1 MSTVNTYTV
10 GKVMQL
16 IPIND
21 ETDKFNMDFY
31 LKSENDFH
39 FAIVDQV
46 QLDEGKLLDFKQSD
60 NGEVSGNVKSRDSGP
75 VSYYIALK
83 SIQDS
88 TDITV
93 SLAHRPLDKS
103 QLTPPPPPQQPPQQ
117 RRMPPQ
123 QQQQQQRGM
132 PPQQQ
137 QQQQRG
143 MPPQQQRRMPPQQQQ
158 QRRMPPQQ
166 RRMPP
171 QQRRMPQ
178 PQPQQQRRKPQS
190 TPKNTM
196 TSHPHTVN
204 STKNKNTLL
213 LCIVGIVSLA
223 IVGGLVWFF
232 MFRKKEKA
240 KFPVSGK
247 KVRIPYQNSLR
258 MHKPR
263 EYASKMK
270 ERLNLADKNSL
281 RMHKPREYASK
292 MKERLNLSEQ
302 NNNKQ
307 TRGENTSLL
316 NKLKSIPTV

>member
-117 RRMPPQ
+117 R
-123 QQQQQQRGM
+123 GM
-132 PPQQQ
+132 PPQQ
-137 QQQQRG
+137 
-143 MPPQQQRRMPPQQQQ
+143 QQQRRMPPQQQQ

-166 RRMPP
+166 
-171 QQRRMPQ
+171 
-178 PQPQQQRRKPQS
+178 QQRRKSQQS
-190 TPKNTM
+190 TPKNTA
-196 TSHPHTVN
+196 TSHPHPHTVN

-213 LCIVGIVSLA
+213 LCIVGIVSLS
-223 IVGGLVWFF
+223 IVGGLIWFF

-240 KFPVSGK
+240 KLPGSVK
-247 KVRIPYQNSLR
+247 KIRIPY
-258 MHKPR
+258 
-263 EYASKMK
+263 
-270 ERLNLADKNSL
+270 KNPNL

-292 MKERLNLSEQ
+292 MKERLNLSSQ
-302 NNNKQ
+302 NNIKKQ

>member
-103 QLTPPPPPQQPPQQ
+103 QLTPPPPPQQQPPPQPQQQQ

-123 QQQQQQRGM
+123 QQRRM

-137 QQQQRG
+137 RR
-143 MPPQQQRRMPPQQQQ
+143 MPPQKQRRMPPQQQQ
-158 QRRMPPQQ
+158 QRRMPPQKQQQ

-171 QQRRMPQ
+171 QKSTGTSHPQ
-178 PQPQQQRRKPQS
+178 KS
-190 TPKNTM
+190 TG

-213 LCIVGIVSLA
+213 LCIVGMVSLA
-223 IVGGLVWFF
+223 IVGGLIWFF
-232 MFRKKEKA
+232 MFRKKEKRNI
-240 KFPVSGK
+240 PVSGK
-247 KVRIPYQNSLR
+247 KVRIPYQNPNLR

-263 EYASKMK
+263 EYASKM
-270 ERLNLADKNSL
+270 RT
-281 RMHKPREYASK
+281 
-292 MKERLNLSEQ
+292 RLNLSEQ
-302 NNNKQ
+302 NNNKKQ

>member
-123 QQQQQQRGM
+123 QQQQQ
-132 PPQQQ
+132 
-137 QQQQRG
+137 RG

-166 RRMPP
+166 QQQRRMPP
-171 QQRRMPQ
+171 QQQQRRKPQ

-190 TPKNTM
+190 TPKNTV

-204 STKNKNTLL
+204 STKNKNTL
-213 LCIVGIVSLA
+213 
-223 IVGGLVWFF
+223 
-232 MFRKKEKA
+232 
-240 KFPVSGK
+240 
-247 KVRIPYQNSLR
+247 
-258 MHKPR
+258 
-263 EYASKMK
+263 
-270 ERLNLADKNSL
+270 
-281 RMHKPREYASK
+281 
-292 MKERLNLSEQ
+292 
-302 NNNKQ
+302 
-307 TRGENTSLL
+307 
-316 NKLKSIPTV
+316 

>member
-83 SIQDS
+83 SIRDS

-93 SLAHRPLDKS
+93 SLAHKPLDKS

-117 RRMPPQ
+117 R
-123 QQQQQQRGM
+123 GM
-132 PPQQQ
+132 PPQ

-158 QRRMPPQQ
+158 QRGMPPQQQQQ

-171 QQRRMPQ
+171 QQQQQRRKPPPQ
-178 PQPQQQRRKPQS
+178 QQQRRKPPQQQQQRRKPQQS
-190 TPKNTM
+190 TPKNTA
-196 TSHPHTVN
+196 TSHPHPRPHMVN

-213 LCIVGIVSLA
+213 LCIVGIVSLS
-223 IVGGLVWFF
+223 IVGGLIWFF

-240 KFPVSGK
+240 KLPGSVK
-247 KVRIPYQNSLR
+247 KVRMPYQN
-258 MHKPR
+258 P
-263 EYASKMK
+263 
-270 ERLNLADKNSL
+270 NL

-292 MKERLNLSEQ
+292 MKERLNLSKQ
-302 NNNKQ
+302 NNTKTQ

>member
-1 MSTVNTYTV
+1 
-10 GKVMQL
+10 MQL

-103 QLTPPPPPQQPPQQ
+103 QLTPPPPPQQRRMPPQQPPQQ
-117 RRMPPQ
+117 RRMPP
-123 QQQQQQRGM
+123 QQQQQRGM

-137 QQQQRG
+137 QQRGMPPQQQQQRG
-143 MPPQQQRRMPPQQQQ
+143 MPPQNPQQRRMPPQQQQ
-158 QRRMPPQQ
+158 QRRKLPQQ
-166 RRMPP
+166 
-171 QQRRMPQ
+171 
-178 PQPQQQRRKPQS
+178 QQQRRKPQQS
-190 TPKNTM
+190 TPKNTA
-196 TSHPHTVN
+196 TSHSHSHTVN

-213 LCIVGIVSLA
+213 LCIVGIVSLS
-223 IVGGLVWFF
+223 IVGGLIWFF

-240 KFPVSGK
+240 KLPGSVK
-247 KVRIPYQNSLR
+247 KVRIPYQN
-258 MHKPR
+258 P
-263 EYASKMK
+263 
-270 ERLNLADKNSL
+270 NL

-292 MKERLNLSEQ
+292 MKERLNLSSQ
-302 NNNKQ
+302 NNIKKQ

>member
-1 MSTVNTYTV
+1 
-10 GKVMQL
+10 MQL

-103 QLTPPPPPQQPPQQ
+103 QLTPPPPPPPQQ
-117 RRMPPQ
+117 
-123 QQQQQQRGM
+123 
-132 PPQQQ
+132 
-137 QQQQRG
+137 
-143 MPPQQQRRMPPQQQQ
+143 QQQRRMPPQQQQ

-166 RRMPP
+166 QQQRGMPPQQQQQRGMPPQQQQQRRMPP
-171 QQRRMPQ
+171 QQQQQRRMP
-178 PQPQQQRRKPQS
+178 PQQQQQRRKPQQQQQRGKPQQS
-190 TPKNTM
+190 TPKNTV
-196 TSHPHTVN
+196 SSHPHPHTVN

-223 IVGGLVWFF
+223 IVGGLIWFF

-240 KFPVSGK
+240 KLPGSVK
-247 KVRIPYQNSLR
+247 KVRIPYQNPNLR
-258 MHKPR
+258 R
-263 EYASKMK
+263 
-270 ERLNLADKNSL
+270 
-281 RMHKPREYASK
+281 HKPREYASK
-292 MKERLNLSEQ
+292 MKERLNLSSQ
-302 NNNKQ
+302 NNIKKQ

>member
-117 RRMPPQ
+117 RRLPPQPPQ
-123 QQQQQQRGM
+123 Q
-132 PPQQQ
+132 
-137 QQQQRG
+137 
-143 MPPQQQRRMPPQQQQ
+143 QQQRRMPPQQQQ
-158 QRRMPPQQ
+158 QRRMPPPQKQQ

-171 QQRRMPQ
+171 QQQQQRRLPQ
-178 PQPQQQRRKPQS
+178 PQQRRKPQQS
-190 TPKNTM
+190 TPKNTV
-196 TSHPHTVN
+196 TSHPHPHTVN

-223 IVGGLVWFF
+223 IIGGLIWFF

-240 KFPVSGK
+240 KLPGSVK
-247 KVRIPYQNSLR
+247 KVRIPYQN
-258 MHKPR
+258 P
-263 EYASKMK
+263 
-270 ERLNLADKNSL
+270 NL

-292 MKERLNLSEQ
+292 MKERLNLSSQ
-302 NNNKQ
+302 NNIKKQ
-307 TRGENTSLL
+307 NRGENTSLL

>member
-83 SIQDS
+83 SIRDS

-93 SLAHRPLDKS
+93 SLAHKPLDKS

-117 RRMPPQ
+117 RGMPP
-123 QQQQQQRGM
+123 QQQQQRGM
-132 PPQQQ
+132 PPQ

-158 QRRMPPQQ
+158 QRGMPPQQQQQ

-171 QQRRMPQ
+171 QQQQQRRKPPQ
-178 PQPQQQRRKPQS
+178 QQQQRRKPQQS
-190 TPKNTM
+190 TPKNTA
-196 TSHPHTVN
+196 TSHPHPHMVN

-223 IVGGLVWFF
+223 IVGGLIWFF

-240 KFPVSGK
+240 KLPGSVK
-247 KVRIPYQNSLR
+247 KVRMPYQNPNLR
-258 MHKPR
+258 MHR
-263 EYASKMK
+263 
-270 ERLNLADKNSL
+270 
-281 RMHKPREYASK
+281 PREYASK
-292 MKERLNLSEQ
+292 MKERLNLSKQ
-302 NNNKQ
+302 NNTKTQ

>member
-1 MSTVNTYTV
+1 
-10 GKVMQL
+10 MQL

-103 QLTPPPPPQQPPQQ
+103 QLTPPPPPQQRRMPPQQPPQQ
-117 RRMPPQ
+117 RRMPP
-123 QQQQQQRGM
+123 QQQQQRGM

-137 QQQQRG
+137 QQRGMPPQQQQQRG
-143 MPPQQQRRMPPQQQQ
+143 MPPQNPQQRRMPPQQQQ
-158 QRRMPPQQ
+158 QRRKLPQQ
-166 RRMPP
+166 
-171 QQRRMPQ
+171 
-178 PQPQQQRRKPQS
+178 QQQRRKPQQS
-190 TPKNTM
+190 TPKNTA
-196 TSHPHTVN
+196 TSHSHTVN

-213 LCIVGIVSLA
+213 LCIVGIVSLS
-223 IVGGLVWFF
+223 IVGGLIWFF

-240 KFPVSGK
+240 KLPGSVK
-247 KVRIPYQNSLR
+247 KVRIPYQN
-258 MHKPR
+258 P
-263 EYASKMK
+263 
-270 ERLNLADKNSL
+270 NL

-292 MKERLNLSEQ
+292 MKERLNLSSQ
-302 NNNKQ
+302 NNIKKQ

>member
-1 MSTVNTYTV
+1 
-10 GKVMQL
+10 MQL

-46 QLDEGKLLDFKQSD
+46 QLDEGKPLDFKQSD

-123 QQQQQQRGM
+123 QQQQQ
-132 PPQQQ
+132 
-137 QQQQRG
+137 RG

-158 QRRMPPQQ
+158 QQRRMPPQQQQQQ

-171 QQRRMPQ
+171 QQQQRRKPQ

-190 TPKNTM
+190 TPKNTV

-204 STKNKNTLL
+204 STKNKKTLL

-240 KFPVSGK
+240 KFPGSGK

-270 ERLNLADKNSL
+270 ERLNLSDKNSL

>member
-103 QLTPPPPPQQPPQQ
+103 QLTPPPPPQQRRMPPQQPPQQ
-117 RRMPPQ
+117 RRMPP
-123 QQQQQQRGM
+123 QQQQQRGM

-137 QQQQRG
+137 QQRGMPPQQQQQRG
-143 MPPQQQRRMPPQQQQ
+143 MPPQNPQQRRMPPQQQQ
-158 QRRMPPQQ
+158 QRRKLPQQ
-166 RRMPP
+166 
-171 QQRRMPQ
+171 
-178 PQPQQQRRKPQS
+178 QQQRRKPQQS
-190 TPKNTM
+190 TPKNTA
-196 TSHPHTVN
+196 TSHSHSHTVN

-213 LCIVGIVSLA
+213 LCIVGIVSLS
-223 IVGGLVWFF
+223 IVGGLIWFF

-240 KFPVSGK
+240 KLPGSVK
-247 KVRIPYQNSLR
+247 KVRIPYQN
-258 MHKPR
+258 P
-263 EYASKMK
+263 
-270 ERLNLADKNSL
+270 NL

-292 MKERLNLSEQ
+292 MKERLNLSSQ
-302 NNNKQ
+302 NNIKKQ

>member
-1 MSTVNTYTV
+1 
-10 GKVMQL
+10 MQL

-83 SIQDS
+83 SIHDS

-103 QLTPPPPPQQPPQQ
+103 QLTPPPPPQQPPPPPQQPPQQ

-123 QQQQQQRGM
+123 QQQRRMPPQQQRGMPPRQRRMPPQQQQRGM

-137 QQQQRG
+137 QRGMPPQQQQRG
-143 MPPQQQRRMPPQQQQ
+143 MPPPQQQRGKPPQQQQ
-158 QRRMPPQQ
+158 RGKPPQQ
-166 RRMPP
+166 
-171 QQRRMPQ
+171 QQRGKPQ
-178 PQPQQQRRKPQS
+178 QS
-190 TPKNTM
+190 TPRNTV
-196 TSHPHTVN
+196 TSHPHPHTVN

-223 IVGGLVWFF
+223 IVGGLIWFF

-240 KFPVSGK
+240 KLPGSGK
-247 KVRIPYQNSLR
+247 KVRMPYQNPNLR

-263 EYASKMK
+263 EYAS
-270 ERLNLADKNSL
+270 R
-281 RMHKPREYASK
+281 

-302 NNNKQ
+302 NNNKKQ